1 MSIFLSILGSLII
14 LTSAFHFKNVKN
26 EELQRLYF
34 SIVFYTLG
42 LWVLGIS
49 ILIR

>member
-34 SIVFYTLG
+34 SIVFYVLG
-42 LWVLGIS
+42 LYVFSIS
-49 ILIR
+49 ILLR

>member
-1 MSIFLSILGSLII
+1 MNIFLSIIGSLII

-42 LWVLGIS
+42 LWTLGIS
-49 ILIR
+49 IFIK

>member
-1 MSIFLSILGSLII
+1 MNIFLSIIGSLII
-14 LTSAFHFKNVKN
+14 MISAFHIKHVKN

-49 ILIR
+49 IFIR

>member
-1 MSIFLSILGSLII
+1 MSTFLSILGSLII
-14 LTSAFHFKNVKN
+14 LTSVFHFKNVKN

-42 LWVLGIS
+42 LWILGIS
-49 ILIR
+49 IFIK